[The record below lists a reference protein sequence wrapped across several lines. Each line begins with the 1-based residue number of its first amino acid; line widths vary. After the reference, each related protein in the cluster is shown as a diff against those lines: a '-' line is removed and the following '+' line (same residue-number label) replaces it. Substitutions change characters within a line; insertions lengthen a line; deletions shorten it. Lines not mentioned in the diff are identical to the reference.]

1 MKALKITAPDQYRA
15 TLARIEAARLGW
27 GRVQIADAATPEPA
41 FSPRPRTRSLE
52 SLAEAF
58 RKAAAVDSPE
68 EGLSATLTAYRRGL
82 IYAATQLRSDMLS
95 GLPLRL
101 YRWVDEDGEAEGRG
115 AHRPRVRVARV
126 PGSGGGRRSLVEADE
141 KAGPLAKLLSLPN
154 DDTSFPALLKQVETS
169 LCIVG
174 QAHVRIHRAGN
185 RPVGLSFIKHTRLEL
200 VRAGADDAERTVK
213 GWKLDGARGE
223 FVPAADIVWLRYP
236 DPEDPDYGVL
246 APAQVAALGSE
257 AYRQAM
263 RSNLDIFRKGLR
275 ARAILTPPEDMAAM
289 GWDQMEELQQDVDRL
304 LRGADNNHNVTAMPF
319 RFGVTRLDI
328 TPADAEFVGL
338 LEFSI
343 EDVARAFK
351 VPIEM
356 IGGTRRTYQNTEA
369 ADRAFWGRC
378 LEPEAAWIAGELS
391 RRLLPAAGLGDGYE
405 LCFDLS
411 GVTALQDDE
420 SLYWQRDREL
430 AGVVSGLAGQV
441 ASGMLG
447 SDQAQAIMVGVLDL
461 DPALAAS
468 VVGQGGPVA
477 GDGAGGDTLPAP
489 DAGAAPDALA
499 AAGLS
504 AAPTTSLNGA
514 QIAGLIQ
521 LIQLIGNGPG
531 QLPKDAVVQ
540 IIVTSFALPRDRVDE
555 MLASIP
561 ASGIPQP
568 VAPDAGDGRAA
579 IARAIEAAALTRGT
593 VEWDSA
599 EHRGILER
607 AERKQTPHVR
617 AFAEATAAVMR
628 RQEASL
634 LARLGDGGRG
644 RGQRKAPT
652 VEELR
657 ELFNVSRWTVETRT
671 AVRDAYRAAAKA
683 AGKQA
688 LDSVKAGITFTG
700 NSKPVVNAL
709 QRRAQRFAQSITDTT
724 WEALKRSLSEGI
736 EEGEG
741 EPELADRVRSVMGD
755 RIRSSGE
762 TIARTEV
769 HGTFEQTGVLAIQQ
783 ASAELGL
790 SYNKEWVSSLDERV
804 RPDHADAHGQT
815 VAIDVEFEVGGAR
828 GQAPGDLGEPEQD
841 INCRCTSRYVVSDS
855 GAIQGPS
862 DDAGG
867 GAESE
872 PVTVDRDGFLDWLAS
887 VDLPKPSD
895 AEREATENYTEFVYR
910 KLNAQLRGVDIS
922 DAEGGDY
929 TDEVMQK
936 TRRGLDKLIARGAT
950 LDRDLVVYRGGGRVS
965 DGEFTDPAFVSSTTD
980 EGVALWSFS
989 LGGKKPFVEIRIP
1002 AGTKFIAPDGV
1013 LGNNESVEA
1022 EIILGRNTRFRFVR
1036 RETRT
1041 GKYADGREFD
1051 YQVDILGVVR

>member
-1 MKALKITAPDQYRA
+1 MKALKLTAPDQYRA

-27 GRVQIADAATPEPA
+27 DRVQIADAATPEPA

-52 SLAEAF
+52 ALAEHF
-58 RKAAAVDSPE
+58 RKAMAADSPE

-95 GLPLRL
+95 NLPLRL

-126 PGSGGGRRSLVEADE
+126 PGSGRRSLVEADE

-185 RPVGLSFIKHTRLEL
+185 RPAGLSFIKHTRLEL

-223 FVPAADIVWLRYP
+223 LVPAADIVWLRYP

-338 LEFSI
+338 LEFAI
-343 EDVARAFK
+343 EDVARAYK
-351 VPIEM
+351 IPIEM

-461 DPALAAS
+461 DPSLAAS

-477 GDGAGGDTLPAP
+477 GDGAEGDTLPAP

-504 AAPTTSLNGA
+504 ATPTTSLNGA

-521 LIQLIGNGPG
+521 LIQLIGDGPG
-531 QLPKDAVVQ
+531 QLPKDTVAQ

-568 VAPDAGDGRAA
+568 EPAAPDAGDRRAA
-579 IARAIEAAALTRGT
+579 IARAIEAAALSRGT

-599 EHRGILER
+599 EHRAILER
-607 AERKQTPHVR
+607 AERRQTPYAR
-617 AFAEATAAVMR
+617 EFADAMAGVMR
-628 RQEASL
+628 RQEASI
-634 LARLGDGGRG
+634 LAKLGGDGRG
-644 RGQRKAPT
+644 LRKPP
-652 VEELR
+652 EKKQLDG
-657 ELFNVSRWTVETRT
+657 LFDRARWTVETRRSLRNT
-671 AVRDAYRAAAKA
+671 YRKVTKA
-683 AGKQA
+683 AGRDA
-688 LDSVKAGITFTG
+688 LSAVGAKIQWTG
-700 NSKPVVNAL
+700 NAKPAVNAML
-709 QRRAQRFAQSITDTT
+709 RREQRFAESVTDTT
-724 WEALKRSLSEGI
+724 WDKLKASLAEGI
-736 EEGEG
+736 DKGEG
-741 EPELADRVRSVMGD
+741 EPDLAKRVRDIMGAD
-755 RIRSSGE
+755 IKSRAE

-769 HGTFEQTGVLAIQQ
+769 HGMYEQTGVLAIQQ

-815 VAIDVEFEVGGAR
+815 VAIDAEFEVGGAR
-828 GQAPGDLGEPEQD
+828 GQAPGDLGEPELD
-841 INCRCTSRYVVSDS
+841 INCRCTARYIV
-855 GAIQGPS
+855 
-862 DDAGG
+862 
-867 GAESE
+867 
-872 PVTVDRDGFLDWLAS
+872 
-887 VDLPKPSD
+887 
-895 AEREATENYTEFVYR
+895 
-910 KLNAQLRGVDIS
+910 
-922 DAEGGDY
+922 
-929 TDEVMQK
+929 
-936 TRRGLDKLIARGAT
+936 AR
-950 LDRDLVVYRGGGRVS
+950 S
-965 DGEFTDPAFVSSTTD
+965 
-980 EGVALWSFS
+980 
-989 LGGKKPFVEIRIP
+989 
-1002 AGTKFIAPDGV
+1002 
-1013 LGNNESVEA
+1013 
-1022 EIILGRNTRFRFVR
+1022 
-1036 RETRT
+1036 
-1041 GKYADGREFD
+1041 
-1051 YQVDILGVVR
+1051 